1 MSKIR
6 LHGSSSGYVEIA
18 PAAAASNNT
27 LTAPSTVGEIIA
39 KDAAGAIGVTSVR
52 ATNADFSGGTTR
64 IGVGIL
70 STSATV
76 GAAVTI
82 TESGIEA
89 SGIGIT
95 CANINGNQIGGRR
108 NMIINGDQRIAQRGT
123 TAVLLNGNAVYRCV
137 DRFKTDYDG
146 SGGGNW
152 YHGQTGAG
160 TSITADVPTGQGF
173 INSSKITVNTT
184 ASQPSGTDH
193 HHQFYTMLERRDVSH
208 LEWATSSAKTCTLS
222 FWVKGSITGTYG
234 FWIALYGSSGGSN
247 YYYWTNY
254 TIDSANTW
262 EKKVITVTGPT
273 SGGAI
278 TSTNDL
284 GLRIEWLLG
293 AGSDTETGTL
303 NEWTTSNTIR
313 TASGTVYLPENSGA
327 TWYITGIQFEVG
339 SQATA
344 FEHRSFNE
352 ELLLCKRYY
361 QKSYAYET
369 APGTA
374 DSFLNQMIGRAY
386 ATVTNR
392 MDLRTRF
399 EVEMRTTPTLTTYT
413 PSGGSTGDVEDYSS
427 GTGTAAGT
435 ARDVAAVRNLGN
447 KGFGGISVSPSQD
460 GVLGV
465 HYTADAEI

>member
-1 MSKIR
+1 MSTLKVNKIR
-6 LHGSSSGYVEIA
+6 DNSGSTDAIVLDPSG
-18 PAAAASNNT
+18 
-27 LTAPSTVGEIIA
+27 
-39 KDAAGAIGVTSVR
+39 GAVLAGVTTISTARV
-52 ATNADFSGGTTR
+52 TT
-64 IGVGIL
+64 GIT
-70 STSATV
+70 STSLQV

-95 CANINGNQIGGRR
+95 VANINGGAVSGRR
-108 NMIINGDQRIAQRGT
+108 NMVINGDQRIAQRGT
-123 TAVLLNGNAVYRCV
+123 TAVLVTDGATYRNV
-137 DRFKTDYDG
+137 DRFKTDIDG
-146 SGGGNW
+146 SGGGDW
-152 YHGQTGAG
+152 FIAQTGAG
-160 TSITADVPTGQGF
+160 SSITADVPTGQGF
-173 INSSKITVNTT
+173 TNSSKATINSTV
-184 ASQPSGTDH
+184 SQPTPTSV
-193 HHQFYTMLERRDVSH
+193 HHQFYTMLERRDVTH
-208 LEWATSSAKTCTLS
+208 LEWGTSAAKTCTLS
-222 FWVKGSITGTYG
+222 FWVKSSITGTYG
-234 FWIALYGSSGGSN
+234 LWFGTYGSSGGST

-254 TIDSANTW
+254 TINSANTW
-262 EKKVITVTGPT
+262 EKKVISVTGPT

-278 TSTNDL
+278 TSTNEL

-293 AGSDTETGTL
+293 SGSDTETGTL

-327 TWYITGIQFEVG
+327 TWYITGVQFEVG

-352 ELLLCKRYY
+352 ELHLCKRYY

-369 APGTA
+369 VPGTA

-413 PSGGSTGDVEDYSS
+413 PSGGTTGKVEDYAS

-435 ARDVAAVRNLGN
+435 ARDVSAVRNLGN
-447 KGFGGISVSPSQD
+447 KGFGGISVDPSQD
-460 GVLGV
+460 GVLGL
-465 HYTADAEI
+465 HYTAHAEI